1 MVDYIVSVDAGN
13 GGTNAVLA
21 EETGYKRIYF
31 PSVRAA
37 ASGDTLGLGKQFELE
52 YEYVDWG
59 GHRYVVGDDVTRVS
73 RRGIERHQGAFRYG
87 DEFHE
92 FLVTVALGRLGID
105 NGEVDLTLFA
115 PPGMY
120 TNAKEA
126 IETRF
131 GRNNGVSGIKFKSDA
146 APRQWHYKSIT
157 VWPEGIGAAAC
168 FVIDDEG
175 MMHEDND
182 VLSGE
187 TVILDMGMHTL
198 DALQMSNGNFNPESL
213 ATATWENGGLRIHIL
228 EPILRQVRKAD
239 EDFGLLTLDDIDA
252 TIRNG
257 ILHNDH
263 KLRVAGK
270 ELDLKSAIDKYSERY
285 AEWVANNIVDGVFNG
300 LRGFK
305 SVIIVGGGAV
315 LTAPYLSKWYQEKL
329 LRFDQNKA
337 TRGIDPVDANAIG
350 GIRLAKMR
358 LKQAQPKQVLGD

>member
-13 GGTNAVLA
+13 GGTNAILA
-21 EETGYKRIYF
+21 EDTGYKRIYF

-37 ASGDTLGLGKQFELE
+37 ATGDTLGLGGQFELE

-59 GHRYVVGDDVTRVS
+59 DHRYVVGDDVIRVS

-92 FLVTVALGRLGID
+92 FLVTVALGRLGIES
-105 NGEVDLTLFA
+105 GTVDLTLFA
-115 PPGMY
+115 PPGMF

-126 IETRF
+126 IEGRF
-131 GRNNGVSGIKFKSDA
+131 GRNDGVTGIKFKSDQA
-146 APRQWHYKSIT
+146 TRKWEYKNIT
-157 VWPEGIGAAAC
+157 IWPEGIGAAAC
-168 FVIDDEG
+168 FVIDDKG
-175 MMHEDND
+175 VMHEDND
-182 VLSGE
+182 VLSGD

-198 DALQMSNGNFNPESL
+198 DALQMSDGNFNPESL
-213 ATATWENGGLRIHIL
+213 ATATWENGGIKVHIL

-239 EDFGLLTLDDIDA
+239 DDFGLLTLDDIDN
-252 TIRNG
+252 IVRQG
-257 ILHNDH
+257 IMKNDY

-285 AEWVANNIVDGVFNG
+285 SEWIANNIVDGVFNG

-305 SVIIVGGGAV
+305 SVILVGGGAI

-337 TRGIDPVDANAIG
+337 TKGIHPVDANAIG

-358 LKQAQPKQVLGD
+358 LKQTQSK